1 MIFLLAVN
9 TVNNLDFGNDYF
21 ASEHEQNES
30 YAAVLFILLGH
41 SCKVIL
47 RYKALA
53 KLNALLMVD

>member
-21 ASEHEQNES
+21 ASQHEQNES
-30 YAAVLFILLGH
+30 YATVLFILPGH
-41 SCKVIL
+41 SSKVIL

-53 KLNALLMVD
+53 KLNALVMVD